1 MFSRKSSEGS
11 GRTLRSLSLRLGED
25 LLELIQDE
33 LHNLALEH
41 HVDRHVGRL
50 CQRAEQGGAKDDGK
64 ALNGHPVGILVLDD
78 PGDRTTT
85 LLPTSQNQ
93 RIYPSD
99 PLALS
104 SYGCSGT
111 VFELSA
117 NVDKTVVWGTDSI

>member
-11 GRTLRSLSLRLGED
+11 GRSLRSLSLRLGED
-25 LLELIQDE
+25 VLELIQDE

-50 CQRAEQGGAKDDGK
+50 CQRAEQGGAKHDGE
-64 ALNGHPVGILVLDD
+64 ALNRHPVGILVLND
-78 PGDRTTT
+78 PGDRTKTTT
-85 LLPTSQNQ
+85 LLPPSQNQ

-104 SYGCSGT
+104 SYHCSGT
-111 VFELSA
+111 VFGLKA
-117 NVDKTVVWGTDSI
+117 NVAQAVV